1 MSRRDLA
8 TLINVEDDW
17 SFQMLKLR
25 SIGIDDYRV
34 LDAGQRIGRI
44 RLADERMPPVW
55 LWAITIHLPGGL
67 PTGSSPDFSTA
78 KAEFKAAWK
87 ALKAGTAPEQLA
99 AAYRAMNIRDD

>member
-1 MSRRDLA
+1 MKVRRTSLRQ
-8 TLINVEDDW
+8 TFGTNVRGER
-17 SFQMLKLR
+17 L
-25 SIGIDDYRV
+25 DDYRV

-67 PTGSSPDFSTA
+67 PSGSSPDFNTA

-87 ALKAGTAPEQLA
+87 AAGPRRSSWRRPTGQ
-99 AAYRAMNIRDD
+99 